1 MRQDKLITVEDI
13 QYVHNS
19 ISAKHPDIRLYA
31 LVDHGGMPGLIDK
44 LNNIKRNWISLFEG
58 SKEENAL
65 SVAPILFSIPADYE
79 SFKNRD
85 FLTWLGKK
93 GTYTSSVV
101 LIASPLNIEEL
112 ARRLKLRLDAMLP
125 DDMAIMLRFF
135 DPRVFEEL
143 SKVLL
148 PEQKELF
155 LSVGYQWWYIDR
167 RGQLQNVASVFLD
180 SDMFE
185 PPLVLDDDQE
195 SALIDAS
202 EPDQVAQ
209 MLTTSTPNEYTAL
222 QSHARFDFVQRH
234 MKAARDLNIAAT
246 HELAFYCAL
255 ALMYGEDFAAK
266 PDWHTTLQEVKKGQ
280 ITLQQAVERIEIEQ

>member
-180 SDMFE
+180 SDMF
-185 PPLVLDDDQE
+185 
-195 SALIDAS
+195 
-202 EPDQVAQ
+202 
-209 MLTTSTPNEYTAL
+209 
-222 QSHARFDFVQRH
+222 
-234 MKAARDLNIAAT
+234 
-246 HELAFYCAL
+246 
-255 ALMYGEDFAAK
+255 
-266 PDWHTTLQEVKKGQ
+266 
-280 ITLQQAVERIEIEQ
+280 